1 MTLWMVRSASGG
13 RLADEFVEKGFV
25 ALGAAPVGDL
35 SAFSDKAAL
44 LEALQRERPDFKAGR
59 RQAAASQWIRFRD
72 EVQRGDKVITYDSSR
87 RVYHVG
93 TIASDYQ
100 HQPGK
105 IADFQHYRAVE
116 WEGEVE
122 RDVLTS
128 RARNSLGSTLTLF
141 RLPEGVADEILRA
154 LSGQPCPGPKGTEP
168 DDVESE
174 DEDEDALLEGYRA
187 RAMEIIKDRI
197 YRLDWRE
204 LEQLVAGVLRSMGYK
219 TRVSRE
225 GSDLGIDILASP
237 DGFGFES
244 PRIIVEVKHRSRTAI
259 GSKEIRN
266 LVGGRHASD
275 KGLFVSTGGF
285 TKDARYEV
293 DRANIPLMLWDL
305 DDLVQALVENYEHAD
320 QETRTLVPLT
330 RLFWPV

>member
-1 MTLWMVRSASGG
+1 MTLWMVRSATGG
-13 RLADEFVEKGFV
+13 RLADEFVEKGLV
-25 ALGAAPVGDL
+25 ALGAAQVGDL
-35 SAFSDKAAL
+35 SKFSDKQAL
-44 LEALQRERPDFKAGR
+44 LKALKAERPDFKPGR

-72 EVQRGDKVITYDSSR
+72 ELQRGDKVITYDSSR

-93 TIASDYQ
+93 TIASDYR
-100 HQPGK
+100 HQPGT

-122 RDVLTS
+122 RDVLS
-128 RARNSLGSTLTLF
+128 ARARNSLGSTLTLF
-141 RLPEGVADEILRA
+141 RTPDEVADEILRA
-154 LSGQPCPGPKGTEP
+154 LAGQPAPEP
-168 DDVESE
+168 EAADFDDAEGE
-174 DEDEDALLEGYRA
+174 DEEALLKGYRQQ
-187 RAMEIIKDRI
+187 AMEIIKDRI
-197 YRLDWRE
+197 NRLDWKE
-204 LEQLVAGVLRSMGYK
+204 FQELVAGVLRAMGYK
-219 TRVSRE
+219 TRVSAP
-225 GSDLGIDILASP
+225 GADLAMDILASP

-244 PRIIVEVKHRSRTAI
+244 PRIIVEVKHRSGTAS

-275 KGLFVSTGGF
+275 KGLFVSSGGF
-285 TKDARYEV
+285 TKDARYEA

-305 DDLVQALVENYEHAD
+305 DDLVQALVENYDNTD

>member
-1 MTLWMVRSASGG
+1 MTLWMVRSSSGG
-13 RLADEFVEKGFV
+13 RLADEFVEKGVV
-25 ALGAAPVGDL
+25 ALGGAPIGDL
-35 SAFSDKAAL
+35 REFRDKQGILAAL
-44 LEALQRERPDFKAGR
+44 QAKRPDRKPGQW
-59 RQAAASQWIRFRD
+59 QAAASQWIRFRD
-72 EVQRGDKVITYDSSR
+72 ELKQGDRVITYDSSR

-100 HQPGK
+100 HTPG
-105 IADFQHYRAVE
+105 IVSEFQHSRAVD
-116 WEGEVE
+116 WQGEVN
-122 RDVLTS
+122 RDVLS
-128 RARNSLGSTLTLF
+128 PRARNSLGSTLTLF
-141 RLPEGVADEILRA
+141 RVPEDVAGEILKA
-154 LSGQPCPGPKGTEP
+154 LSGTPRPVAETVDLE
-168 DDVESE
+168 DDESE
-174 DEDEDALLEGYRA
+174 NEDDLLRGYRE

-197 YRLDWRE
+197 NRLEWRE
-204 LEQLVAGVLRSMGYK
+204 MEELVAGVLRAMGYK
-219 TRVSRE
+219 TRISRE

-244 PRIIVEVKHRSRTAI
+244 PRIIVEVKHRSGTAI

-285 TKDARYEV
+285 TKDARYEA

-305 DDLVQALVENYEHAD
+305 NDLVQALVENYENAD
-320 QETRTLVPLT
+320 QETRALIPLT

>member
-35 SAFSDKAAL
+35 SAFPDKAAL
-44 LEALQRERPDFKAGR
+44 LDALHKERPDFKPGR

-93 TIASDYQ
+93 TIASEYQ
-100 HQPGK
+100 HHPGK

-122 RDVLTS
+122 RDVLS
-128 RARNSLGSTLTLF
+128 ARARNSLGSTLTLF
-141 RLPEGVADEILRA
+141 RIPNDVAEEILRA
-154 LSGQPCPGPKGTEP
+154 LSGQPAPSAERAEFDNT
-168 DDVESE
+168 ESE

-187 RAMEIIKDRI
+187 RALEIIKDRI
-197 YRLDWRE
+197 NRLDWRE

-244 PRIIVEVKHRSRTAI
+244 PRIIVEVKHRSGTAI

-285 TKDARYEV
+285 TKDARYEA

-305 DDLVQALVENYEHAD
+305 DDLVQALVENYENAD
-320 QETRTLVPLT
+320 QETRALVPLT
-330 RLFWPV
+330 QLFWPV